1 MKTVATACA
10 IWCLAGCGGSEL
22 SGPPQVR
29 LGRDQCAACGM
40 IISES
45 RCGSALLVEDQ
56 GRRTHALF
64 DDLGCMLD
72 YEDERPALMVTERYA
87 RDYAT
92 SGWVRAPVGVYLFGV
107 GERVSTPMGSGMVA
121 FGTRGAAEAE
131 KGRSGGEIVDYAG
144 LVAARKAWAERRR
157 NERAGTP

>member
-1 MKTVATACA
+1 MKTVAMACA
-10 IWCLAGCGGSEL
+10 IWCLAGCGGSDL

-45 RCGSALLVEDQ
+45 RCGSALVVEDK
-56 GRRTHALF
+56 GRRMYALF

-72 YEDERPALMVTERYA
+72 YEAERPEFEVNQRYA

-92 SGWVRAPVGVYLFGV
+92 SGWMQASGCVYLCGV

-121 FGTRGAAEAE
+121 FGTRGTATAE
-131 KGRSGGEIVDYAG
+131 KERSGGEVVDYAG
-144 LVAARKAWAERRR
+144 LVAARKVWAERRR
-157 NERAGTP
+157 SERVRTP